1 MPQDARERRC
11 SSVDER
17 LGTDPTLRGD
27 GLAGQTDGVAARAGQ
42 QVGRQHH
49 VAHPAR
55 ERIYQFIDN
64 FQRFIS
70 TYVLKYKQLL
80 K

>member
-1 MPQDARERRC
+1 MLEDAGERRRR
-11 SSVDER
+11 SVDQW
-17 LGTDPTLRGD
+17 LGTDRTLGGE
-27 GLAGQTDGVAARAGQ
+27 GLAGQADGVAARAGQ

-49 VAHPAR
+49 VAHPAG
-55 ERIYQFIDN
+55 ERIDQFVDN

-70 TYVLKYKQLL
+70 TYVLKYKHLL